1 MRGRSSRKSDTKRI
15 VLVTVTFIAITLF
28 ALLLPRLLIFVS
40 GVVLAPITAIS
51 EWFEQSDQMI
61 PVMLR
66 DRTELTAE
74 IKRLESELVVA
85 KGQDQT
91 FYRLQDENNRL
102 RTLLGATP
110 EERIVAGVIARP
122 NDLPY
127 DLLQIDQG
135 VDDAIVEGA
144 LVYAG
149 NDQLLGQVVYVAR
162 DYSLVKLFTSPES
175 ELTGFIAGPDALV
188 TIEGVGGGVARA
200 KVPQGVPIS
209 IGNLVYLPSVQPGMF
224 GRIEFIDNRPSQPEQ
239 YAYITLDIALQSL
252 HFVAVTK
259 SAVTRATQESIL
271 QGKEYIIAERLLVES
286 ANTTSFEELQ
296 ASSTNPTVDENEAS
310 STTETAL

>member
-1 MRGRSSRKSDTKRI
+1 MKGRSSRKSDTKRI
-15 VLVTVTFIAITLF
+15 VVVTITLVVITVF
-28 ALLLPRLLIFVS
+28 ALLLPRILVFVS
-40 GVVLAPITAIS
+40 GVMLAPVTTVS
-51 EWFEQSDQMI
+51 EWFEKSDQMI

-66 DRTELTAE
+66 DRAELTAE

-102 RTLLGATP
+102 RALLGAKP
-110 EERIVAGVIARP
+110 DERIVAGVIARP

-135 VDDAIVEGA
+135 ARDGVLESA

-149 NDQLLGQVVYVAR
+149 SDQLLGQVVQVASE
-162 DYSLVKLFTSPES
+162 YSLVKLFTSPGS

-209 IGNLVYLPSVQPGMF
+209 IGNLVYVPSIQPGMF

-239 YAYITLDIALQSL
+239 YAYLTLDLSLQSL
-252 HFVAVTK
+252 HLVAVTK
-259 SAVTRATQESIL
+259 SPVTPASFESIVK
-271 QGKEYIIAERLLVES
+271 GKEYIIADRLLVEEV
-286 ANTTSFEELQ
+286 NTVSFEQLQ
-296 ASSTNPTVDENEAS
+296 ASSTDSSQNATSSEENE
-310 STTETAL
+310 L

>member
-1 MRGRSSRKSDTKRI
+1 MKGRSSRKSDTKRI
-15 VLVTVTFIAITLF
+15 ALVTITFVVILVVAM
-28 ALLLPRLLIFVS
+28 LLPRMLVFVS
-40 GVVLAPITAIS
+40 GIILLPVTTVS

-74 IKRLESELVVA
+74 IKKLENELVVA

-91 FYRLQDENNRL
+91 FFRLQEENNRL
-102 RTLLGATP
+102 RMLLGAQP
-110 EERIVAGVIARP
+110 NERILAGVIARP
-122 NDLPY
+122 HDLPY

-135 VDDAIVEGA
+135 RGDGIREDA

-149 NDQLLGQVVYVAR
+149 NDQLLGQVVHVAD
-162 DYSLVKLFTSPES
+162 DYSLVKLFTSPGS
-175 ELTGFIAGPDALV
+175 ELTGFISGPDAIV

-209 IGNLVYLPSVQPGMF
+209 IGNLVYVPSVQPGMF
-224 GRIEFIDNRPSQPEQ
+224 GRLEFIDNRPSQPEQ
-239 YAYITLDIALQSL
+239 YAYITLDVGLQSL

-259 SAVTRATQESIL
+259 TPVTPASEESIL
-271 QGKEYIIAERLLVES
+271 KGKEYIIADRLLVEE
-286 ANTTSFEELQ
+286 ANTISFEELQ
-296 ASSTNPTVDENEAS
+296 STSTRSTSEEESVENDI
-310 STTETAL
+310 